1 MQFTKL
7 EKAIVI
13 GTIFSAIKAK
23 ELKEYVDV
31 EKLPPL
37 IKEIEALADNTTRK
51 AKKEADISLI
61 SKLIDSFL
69 EEKKPKKVVQFRCI
83 SCGYTEQ
90 YTERKA
96 RTKDGLKCKRCKHG
110 GVMIN
115 EGIQNQTT
123 EA

>member
-1 MQFTKL
+1 MQLTKL
-7 EKAIVI
+7 EKAIAI
-13 GTIFSAIKAK
+13 GSILSSIKA
-23 ELKEYVDV
+23 EEFKEYVEV
-31 EKLPPL
+31 EKIPQV
-37 IKEIEALADNTTRK
+37 IKEVEALADSTTRK
-51 AKKEADISLI
+51 VKKEADISLI

>member
-1 MQFTKL
+1 MQLTKL

-13 GTIFSAIKAK
+13 GTILSAIKAE
-23 ELKEYVDV
+23 ELKEYVDIA
-31 EKLPPL
+31 KLPQV
-37 IKEIEALADNTTRK
+37 IKEVEALADNTTRK

-90 YTERKA
+90 HTERKA

>member
-1 MQFTKL
+1 MQLTKL

-13 GTIFSAIKAK
+13 GTIFSAIKAE

-37 IKEIEALADNTTRK
+37 IKEIEALSDNTTRK
-51 AKKEADISLI
+51 VKKEADISLI

-69 EEKKPKKVVQFRCI
+69 EEKKPKKFVQFRCRG
-83 SCGYTEQ
+83 CGYTEQ
-90 YTERKA
+90 YTERQAK
-96 RTKDGLKCKRCKHG
+96 TKDGLRCKHCKHG

>member
-1 MQFTKL
+1 MQLTKL

-37 IKEIEALADNTTRK
+37 IKEIEALSDNTTRK

-61 SKLIDSFL
+61 SKLIHSFL
-69 EEKKPKKVVQFRCI
+69 EESK
-83 SCGYTEQ
+83 E
-90 YTERKA
+90 
-96 RTKDGLKCKRCKHG
+96 
-110 GVMIN
+110 
-115 EGIQNQTT
+115 
-123 EA
+123 

>member
-13 GTIFSAIKAK
+13 GTILSAIKAK

-37 IKEIEALADNTTRK
+37 IKEIEALSDNTTRK
-51 AKKEADISLI
+51 AKKEADIVLI
-61 SKLIDSFL
+61 NKLIDSLL

-90 YTERKA
+90 YTERKV
-96 RTKDGLKCKRCKHG
+96 RTKDGLKCKRCKR